1 MTPEVVAGVLL
12 LALAASTLGGVL
24 GFGTGAIMLPVMTL
38 VLGVRVAVP
47 VMALA
52 MTMTN
57 AGRAVFSWRDIDWKA
72 FLALAGAS
80 IPASMIGATLFVN
93 MDTRWLDVFI
103 AGTLL
108 LLIPGR
114 RWSARAHYKTR
125 LRDLP
130 VVAGVGGLISG
141 MGGVTGPL
149 ATPFLLSY
157 GLVRSAFLGTDGLYS
172 ALTHATK
179 AGVFAANGALASPV
193 WEMGLALGGVM
204 VLGAYVGRRIVDRLD
219 ATRYIAVVE
228 VFLGG
233 FALYMLV
240 RAVSAF

>member
-1 MTPEVVAGVLL
+1 MSIEIGLGILL
-12 LALAASTLGGVL
+12 LALLASTMGGVL
-24 GFGTGAIMLPVMTL
+24 GFGTGAVMLPVLTL
-38 VLGVRVAVP
+38 VLGVRMAVP

-57 AGRAVFSWRDIDWKA
+57 AGRAAFSWRDIDWKA

-80 IPASMIGATLFVN
+80 IPASMVGATLFVN
-93 MDTRWLDVFI
+93 LDTRWLDVFI
-103 AGTLL
+103 AATLL
-108 LLIPGR
+108 LLIPAR
-114 RWSARAHYKTR
+114 RWSTRSQYKTR

-130 VVAGVGGLISG
+130 VVAGVGGFISG

-193 WEMGLALGGVM
+193 LEMGLALGAVM
-204 VLGAYVGRRIVDRLD
+204 VLGSYLGRRIVDRLD
-219 ATRYIAVVE
+219 AARYVTVVE
-228 VFLGG
+228 VFLGA
-233 FALYMLV
+233 FALYMLI

>member
-1 MTPEVVAGVLL
+1 MSIEVGLGILL
-12 LALAASTLGGVL
+12 LALVASTMGGVL
-24 GFGTGAIMLPVMTL
+24 GFGTGAVMLPVITL
-38 VLGVRVAVP
+38 VLGVRTAVP

-52 MTMTN
+52 MTLTN
-57 AGRAVFSWRDIDWKA
+57 AGRAAFSWRDIDWKA

-80 IPASMIGATLFVN
+80 IPASMVGATLFVN
-93 MDTRWLDVFI
+93 LDTRWLDVFI
-103 AGTLL
+103 AVTLL
-108 LLIPGR
+108 LLIPAR
-114 RWSARAHYKTR
+114 RWASQARYQTR

-130 VVAGVGGLISG
+130 LVAGVGGFISG

-193 WEMGLALGGVM
+193 LEMGLALGAVM
-204 VLGAYVGRRIVDRLD
+204 VLGSYLGRRIVDRLD
-219 ATRYIAVVE
+219 ATRYVAIVE
-228 VFLGG
+228 VFLGC
-233 FALYMLV
+233 FALYMLI
-240 RAVSAF
+240 RAVMAF